1 MWSRA
6 LQKDITFDINPDV
19 GGVSVPH
26 TDPTPSAC
34 PGCSQE
40 STPLFGLLELSTAL
54 TRLGSALTGSVLSL
68 LSTST
73 SGFNCDFW
81 ETLGCKHGFSSL
93 QPGELCWT
101 DRKAFWP
108 PRVSKVEGV
117 KSSWRRPLK
126 MGVCSVLSPGL

>member
-1 MWSRA
+1 MWNRA

-26 TDPTPSAC
+26 TDL
-34 PGCSQE
+34 
-40 STPLFGLLELSTAL
+40 PLLVQAALRRAPLLGLLELSTAL

-108 PRVSKVEGV
+108 PRVSKVEG
-117 KSSWRRPLK
+117 
-126 MGVCSVLSPGL
+126 